1 MPSLIALFYGC
12 YFALIGVYVIFVPK
26 ILAMEGMNGLEIGFI
41 LSSAPLVRFVVPFLF
56 VRGFHLTQN
65 TFYLSLF
72 LMVLGGIGFYPALHH
87 FWGLMGV
94 NIVFGIGIAL
104 ILPYVEV
111 IALECIG
118 REKYGKIR
126 LFGSIGFIAVALL
139 LGKWLTEGKIGIY
152 YLIVMALTT
161 AFFGMLIGRKHPKT
175 HFSHTNDNPLAFTP
189 LHHPYL
195 WIGFLLMQVSFAAFY
210 NFFTLYTAD
219 HGLPLDTIVWLWSF
233 GVIAEIIMFYFQGA
247 LLRRNLYTILW
258 VTSLLTTLRWL
269 LVAFFPDSI
278 PLLLLAQSL
287 HAFGFAL
294 FYTASI
300 SVLFAL
306 YPARHLAQQFFFGIS
321 YGLGGFVGALGA
333 GFMYHAFPQYLF
345 GGASVVALGATLAFY
360 AHTKVTKPL

>member
-1 MPSLIALFYGC
+1 MSFLIALFYGF

-26 ILAMEGMNGLEIGFI
+26 IFAMEGMNGLEIGII
-41 LSSAPLVRFVVPFLF
+41 LSAAPLVRFSVPFLF
-56 VRGFHLTQN
+56 IRGFHLTQN
-65 TFYLSLF
+65 TFYLSLS
-72 LMVLGGIGFYPALHH
+72 LMVIGAVGFYPALAS

-94 NIVFGIGIAL
+94 NIIFGIGIAL

-161 AFFGMLIGRKHPKT
+161 AFFGMLIGQKHPKT
-175 HFSHTNDNPLAFTP
+175 HFSHTKENPLSFTP

-195 WIGFLLMQVSFAAFY
+195 WIGFLLMQVSFAPFY

-258 VTSLLTTLRWL
+258 ITSLLTTFRWL
-269 LVAFFPDSI
+269 LVALFPDSI
-278 PLLLLAQSL
+278 LMLFLAQSL

-294 FYTASI
+294 FYTAAISI
-300 SVLFAL
+300 LFTL

-321 YGLGGFVGALGA
+321 YGLGGFVGALGS
-333 GFMYHAFPQYLF
+333 GYVYHAFPEYLF
-345 GGASVVALGATLAFY
+345 IMASLVALGATFFFY
-360 AHTKVTKPL
+360 LHKRRVS